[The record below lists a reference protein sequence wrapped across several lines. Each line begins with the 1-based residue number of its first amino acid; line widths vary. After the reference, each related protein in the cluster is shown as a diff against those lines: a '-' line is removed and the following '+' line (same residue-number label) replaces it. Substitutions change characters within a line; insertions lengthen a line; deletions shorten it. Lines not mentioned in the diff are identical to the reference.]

1 MKCTACGHHSDAH
14 DPNTGDCVQCGCV
27 HLTLPDRSAR
37 EARLRT
43 WIVNAEF
50 FVKNRWIAKEV
61 RVKAMGHG
69 GAVMKGVREAKT
81 LALKP
86 RTRVQQVRLTL
97 IPVPKRSEG
106 QSRTAHRRGGGG
118 GAG

>member
-14 DPNTGDCVQCGCV
+14 DPNTGDCIQCGCI
-27 HLTLPDRSAR
+27 HLTLPNKGAR

-43 WIVNAEF
+43 WIVNVEF
-50 FVKNRWIAKEV
+50 FVKNGWIRKEV

-69 GAVMKGVREAKT
+69 GAALRAVREAKA

-86 RTRVQQVRLTL
+86 RTRVQQIRLTL
-97 IPVPKRSEG
+97 IPVPKSKGG
-106 QSRTAHRRGGGG
+106 QA
-118 GAG
+118 